1 MNREL
6 ELEDLL
12 DQWEQSV
19 EENPRLPLEQ
29 FISTHCDSIASDLVA
44 TFREKAGRLVRIDR
58 KLCRVLEGSPS
69 ITPSETS
76 NGLLNL
82 VTGCEPVAGY
92 TLVQKLGSGGFG
104 EVWKASGPGGFHVA
118 LKFVPMNKQVGQ
130 TEVRSLEVIRE
141 IRHPNL
147 LSYFGTWIVGDMLV
161 IATEL
166 ADCTL
171 LDRLHEAQR
180 KGQDGIPVFEL
191 LVYME
196 EAAKGIDYL
205 NEPTTPGRVRIQ
217 HRDIK
222 PQNLLL
228 SGGSVKVGDFGLARV
243 IRFESTGHTG
253 SLTLAYAAPEC
264 FDGTTSFRS
273 EQYSLAVGYCYLR
286 GGRLP
291 FDGTHV
297 EIIDGHR
304 MKSPDLSMLPECERF
319 AVAKALE
326 KVPKNRWPN
335 STKFVQ
341 ALRHA
346 IEKTDSSLHI
356 VGQSTDAIRRVVLVG
371 SVCSALLL
379 LIILIGIVLRLKTDS
394 DSSKDI
400 GVDVNQNKNERS
412 NSTLTP
418 DSDRTN
424 PREELLDPTLNS
436 SGMSLR
442 AKKNGKEKDKEVVTS
457 EDAKEFL
464 SNPK

>member
-19 EENPRLPLEQ
+19 EENPSLPLEQ
-29 FISTHCDSIASDLVA
+29 FISTHRDSIAGDLVA
-44 TFREKAGRLVRIDR
+44 TFREKAERLVQIDR
-58 KLCRVLEGSPS
+58 KLCQVLEPS
-69 ITPSETS
+69 KQPSETS
-76 NGLLNL
+76 NGLLSL
-82 VTGCEPVAGY
+82 ATGCEPVAGY

-104 EVWKASGPGGFHVA
+104 EVWKATGPGGFHVA
-118 LKFVPMNKQVGQ
+118 LKFVPMSKQVGK
-130 TEVRSLEVIRE
+130 TEVRSLDVIRE

-147 LSYFGTWIVGDMLV
+147 LSYFGTWIVRDMLV

-171 LDRLHEAQR
+171 LDRLLEVQR
-180 KGQDGIPVFEL
+180 EGQDGIPVFEL

-243 IRFESTGHTG
+243 IRFEATGQTG
-253 SLTLAYAAPEC
+253 SLTVAYAAPEC

-273 EQYSLAVGYCYLR
+273 DQYSLAVSYCYLR

-304 MKSPDLSMLPECERF
+304 VKSPDLSMLPECERF

-326 KVPKNRWPN
+326 KLPKNRWPN
-335 STKFVQ
+335 SAKFVQ
-341 ALRHA
+341 ALREVK
-346 IEKTDSSLHI
+346 EKTDSPLHTAS
-356 VGQSTDAIRRVVLVG
+356 QSTDVTRRVVLVG

-379 LIILIGIVLRLKTDS
+379 LSIFTGIVLRPKMDS

-400 GVDVNQNKNERS
+400 GVDANQNENERS
-412 NSTLTP
+412 NLTP
-418 DSDRTN
+418 TPDTDSTN
-424 PREELLDPTLNS
+424 HGEVMPDPTLNS
-436 SGMSLR
+436 SSMSLGT
-442 AKKNGKEKDKEVVTS
+442 KKRSKEMEKEVVTS

>member
-6 ELEDLL
+6 AIEDLL

-19 EENPRLPLEQ
+19 EKNPRLPLEQ
-29 FISTHCDSIASDLVA
+29 FISTHCDDIADDLVA
-44 TFREKAGRLVRIDR
+44 TFREKAERLVQIDL
-58 KLCRVLEGSPS
+58 KLYRVLDGSPS

-82 VTGCEPVAGY
+82 ATGCEPVAGY

-147 LSYFGTWIVGDMLV
+147 LSYFNTWIVGDLLV

-180 KGQDGIPVFEL
+180 NGQAGIPVFEL
-191 LVYME
+191 LGYMD

-205 NEPTTPGRVRIQ
+205 NEPTIAGRLRIQ

-228 SGGSVKVGDFGLARV
+228 SGGSVKVGDFGLARA
-243 IRFESTGHTG
+243 IRFEATGHTG

-273 EQYSLAVGYCYLR
+273 DQYSLAITYCYLR

-326 KVPKNRWPN
+326 KLPKNRWPS

-341 ALRHA
+341 TLREA
-346 IEKTDSSLHI
+346 IEKTDSPQHI
-356 VGQSTDAIRRVVLVG
+356 ASQSTDATRRAVLVG

-379 LIILIGIVLRLKTDS
+379 LTIFIVIVLGLTTDFHTS
-394 DSSKDI
+394 NDN
-400 GVDVNQNKNERS
+400 GVGGSQNENERS
-412 NSTLTP
+412 NSTPTP
-418 DSDRTN
+418 DTGSTN
-424 PREELLDPTLNS
+424 DGEGMPDPTLNS
-436 SGMSLR
+436 SGMSLGT
-442 AKKNGKEKDKEVVTS
+442 KKSGKEIEKEVVTS

-464 SNPK
+464 LKPK